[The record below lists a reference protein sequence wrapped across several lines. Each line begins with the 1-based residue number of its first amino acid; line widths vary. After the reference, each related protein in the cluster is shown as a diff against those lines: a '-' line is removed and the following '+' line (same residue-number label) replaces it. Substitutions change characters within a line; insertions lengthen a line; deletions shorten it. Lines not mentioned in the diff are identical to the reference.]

1 MLESP
6 SDTVRVEL
14 KNLMQEVQALFA
26 EATSATGVKA
36 EELRHRGLHLLDSAL
51 DQVHDL
57 QAATLEKGKEI
68 AEDTDGYVRANPWQ
82 AVGIAAV
89 VGLLAGML
97 IARK

>member
-6 SDTVRVEL
+6 SHTARVEL

-36 EELRHRGLHLLDSAL
+36 EELRNRGLHLLDSAL

-57 QAATLEKGKEI
+57 QAATFEKGKEI
-68 AEDTDGYVRANPWQ
+68 VEDTDGYVRANPWQ